1 MILETINSPADVK
14 CLSEEQTATL
24 CRELRSFLVEQVSR
38 TGGHL
43 ASNLG
48 VVELTVAIHRVFD
61 TATDRL
67 VLDVGHQCYVHKALT
82 GRRELFD
89 TLRQFGGLSGFPKP
103 YESVHDAFMAGHASD
118 SVSVALGMARAR
130 TLLGQDYHVVAVIGD
145 GALGGGLSFEGLNDA
160 GGSGEPLVVIL
171 NDNGMSIDRNVGGLS
186 KQLSKMRTDPEYYE
200 FKKRYRKALEKLPAG
215 RTLYEWS
222 HEVKTALKK
231 TLLPPVSTVFEDM
244 GFAYMGPVGGH
255 DVQRLTAVLQAAKEA
270 GRPVLVHVHTV
281 KGSGYD
287 YALREPE
294 KFHGVGP
301 FDPATGKVRQAGK
314 ETFSHVFG
322 ETLRQLAREDRR
334 VCAITAA
341 MADGTGLTDFAREFP
356 RRFFDVGI
364 AEGHGVAMAGGMAK
378 QGLIPVF
385 AVYDSFLQRGYDML
399 VQDMALEKL
408 HVVLAVDRCGIVG
421 ADGETHHGCLDYL
434 SQIPGMTVLSP
445 ASFAE
450 LRQMLRRAVLE
461 MDGPV
466 AVRYPR
472 GGEDGYDGDCDAPEP
487 GVHGRAAARP
497 RSGHR
502 GHRTGGTGG
511 IGMSKKIRLDVLVT
525 ERGLCESRQKA
536 QATIMTGLV
545 FVDGQRSDK
554 PGTPVAED
562 AHVEVRGHALRYV
575 SRGGLKLEKA
585 MQTFPITLEGK
596 VCADIGASTG
606 GFTDCML
613 QNGAAKVYAVDV
625 GYGQLDWKL
634 RSDARVVC
642 LERTNARYL
651 STEQIPETLDFASID
666 VSFISLKLIFPALY
680 TLLCEGGEVA
690 CLIKP
695 QFEAGREKVGKKG
708 VVRDPAVHLEV
719 LENFLRHA
727 KENSFTVL
735 GITYS
740 PIRGP
745 EGNIEYLGYLK
756 KGGEADCVPD
766 LRALVDASHSALKE
780 GHGEI

>member
-61 TATDRL
+61 TAADRL

-244 GFAYMGPVGGH
+244 GFAYMGPVDGH

-301 FDPATGKVRQAGK
+301 FDPATGKVRQAGR

-322 ETLRQLAREDRR
+322 ETLQQLAREDRR

-341 MADGTGLTDFAREFP
+341 MADGTGLTGFAREFP

-434 SQIPGMTVLSP
+434 SQIPGMTVL
-445 ASFAE
+445 
-450 LRQMLRRAVLE
+450 RQ
-461 MDGPV
+461 GT
-466 AVRYPR
+466 
-472 GGEDGYDGDCDAPEP
+472 DAAIVTY
-487 GVHGRAAARP
+487 GILTQQALRAAALLA
-497 RSGHR
+497 GE
-502 GHRTGGTGG
+502 G
-511 IGMSKKIRLDVLVT
+511 
-525 ERGLCESRQKA
+525 
-536 QATIMTGLV
+536 
-545 FVDGQRSDK
+545 
-554 PGTPVAED
+554 
-562 AHVEVRGHALRYV
+562 V
-575 SRGGLKLEKA
+575 S
-585 MQTFPITLEGK
+585 
-596 VCADIGASTG
+596 
-606 GFTDCML
+606 
-613 QNGAAKVYAVDV
+613 
-625 GYGQLDWKL
+625 
-634 RSDARVVC
+634 ARVVKLNRVAPLDSSGIC
-642 LERTNARYL
+642 RALAGVKRIVAAEDQLRAGAVGERLGALLLEQGAGTEKLVLRSVGTTL
-651 STEQIPETLDFASID
+651 PSQGSTVE
-666 VSFISLKLIFPALY
+666 
-680 TLLCEGGEVA
+680 
-690 CLIKP
+690 
-695 QFEAGREKVGKKG
+695 
-708 VVRDPAVHLEV
+708 
-719 LENFLRHA
+719 LRHA
-727 KENSFTVL
+727 LGLDAEGIAQAVREVL
-735 GITYS
+735 
-740 PIRGP
+740 
-745 EGNIEYLGYLK
+745 
-756 KGGEADCVPD
+756 A
-766 LRALVDASHSALKE
+766 
-780 GHGEI
+780 

>member
-1 MILETINSPADVK
+1 MILETINSPEDVK
-14 CLSEEQTATL
+14 RLSEEQTAAL
-24 CRELRSFLVEQVSR
+24 CRELRQFLVEQVSR

-61 TATDRL
+61 TARDRL

-82 GRRELFD
+82 GRRELFG

-130 TLLGQDYHVVAVIGD
+130 TLLRQNYQVVAVIGD

-160 GGSGEPLVVIL
+160 GGSGEPLIVIL

-186 KQLSKMRTDPEYYE
+186 RQLSKMRTDPEYYE
-200 FKKRYRKALEKLPAG
+200 FKKRYRKAMEKLPAG

-244 GFAYMGPVGGH
+244 GFAYMGPVDGH

-301 FDPATGKVRQAGK
+301 FDPETGKLRREGG

-322 ETLRQLAREDRR
+322 QTLCELARKDGR

-341 MADGTGLTDFAREFP
+341 MADGTGLAAFAREFP

-378 QGLIPVF
+378 QGLVPVF

-399 VQDMALEKL
+399 VQDAALEGL

-434 SQIPGMTVLSP
+434 SQIPGMTVLAP

-461 MDGPV
+461 LDGPV

-472 GGEDGYDGDCDAPEP
+472 GGECGYAGDCGDAAVSILRES
-487 GVHGRAAARP
+487 GDAAVVTCGILTGQALAAAETLEKEGVDVRVVKIDRVSP
-497 RSGHR
+497 LD
-502 GHRTGGTGG
+502 GGAVCAALEGV
-511 IGMSKKIRLDVLVT
+511 RRVV
-525 ERGLCESRQKA
+525 
-536 QATIMTGLV
+536 
-545 FVDGQRSDK
+545 
-554 PGTPVAED
+554 VAED
-562 AHVEVRGHALRYV
+562 
-575 SRGGLKLEKA
+575 
-585 MQTFPITLEGK
+585 Q
-596 VCADIGASTG
+596 
-606 GFTDCML
+606 
-613 QNGAAKVYAVDV
+613 
-625 GYGQLDWKL
+625 L
-634 RSDARVVC
+634 RSGALGERLGALL
-642 LERTNARYL
+642 LEQGAGAERLVLRNAGTALPSQGTTAELWRAL
-651 STEQIPETLDFASID
+651 GLDTEGIVQA
-666 VSFISLKLIFPALY
+666 
-680 TLLCEGGEVA
+680 
-690 CLIKP
+690 
-695 QFEAGREKVGKKG
+695 
-708 VVRDPAVHLEV
+708 VREV
-719 LENFLRHA
+719 LA
-727 KENSFTVL
+727 
-735 GITYS
+735 
-740 PIRGP
+740 
-745 EGNIEYLGYLK
+745 
-756 KGGEADCVPD
+756 
-766 LRALVDASHSALKE
+766 
-780 GHGEI
+780 

>member
-24 CRELRSFLVEQVSR
+24 CRELRCFLVEQVSR

-244 GFAYMGPVGGH
+244 GFAYMGPVDGH

-434 SQIPGMTVLSP
+434 SQIPGMTVLAP

-461 MDGPV
+461 MNGPV

-472 GGEDGYDGDCDAPEP
+472 GGEDGYEGDCGAESVTVLRQGTDAAIVTY
-487 GVHGRAAARP
+487 GILTQQALRAAELLEKEGVGVRVVKLAQVSPLNGKELCAALDGVKQRLVVAEDQL
-497 RSGHR
+497 RAGAVGERLSALLLEQGA
-502 GHRTGGTGG
+502 G
-511 IGMSKKIRLDVLVT
+511 IEKIRLRNAGTALPT
-525 ERGLCESRQKA
+525 QGSTAQLWHELGLDAEGIA
-536 QATIMTGLV
+536 QA
-545 FVDGQRSDK
+545 
-554 PGTPVAED
+554 
-562 AHVEVRGHALRYV
+562 VR
-575 SRGGLKLEKA
+575 
-585 MQTFPITLEGK
+585 
-596 VCADIGASTG
+596 
-606 GFTDCML
+606 
-613 QNGAAKVYAVDV
+613 
-625 GYGQLDWKL
+625 
-634 RSDARVVC
+634 
-642 LERTNARYL
+642 
-651 STEQIPETLDFASID
+651 
-666 VSFISLKLIFPALY
+666 
-680 TLLCEGGEVA
+680 
-690 CLIKP
+690 
-695 QFEAGREKVGKKG
+695 
-708 VVRDPAVHLEV
+708 EV
-719 LENFLRHA
+719 LA
-727 KENSFTVL
+727 
-735 GITYS
+735 
-740 PIRGP
+740 
-745 EGNIEYLGYLK
+745 
-756 KGGEADCVPD
+756 
-766 LRALVDASHSALKE
+766 
-780 GHGEI
+780 

>member
-1 MILETINSPADVK
+1 MILETINSPENVK
-14 CLSEEQTATL
+14 RLSEEQTAAL
-24 CRELRSFLVEQVSR
+24 CRELRQFLVEQVSR

-61 TATDRL
+61 TARDRL

-82 GRRELFD
+82 GRRELFG

-130 TLLGQDYHVVAVIGD
+130 TLLRQNYQVVAVIGD

-160 GGSGEPLVVIL
+160 GGSGEPLIVIL

-186 KQLSKMRTDPEYYE
+186 RQLSKMRTDPEYYE
-200 FKKRYRKALEKLPAG
+200 FKKRYRKAMEKLPAG

-244 GFAYMGPVGGH
+244 GFAYMGPVDGH

-281 KGSGYD
+281 KGSGYA
-287 YALREPE
+287 YALQQPE

-301 FDPATGKVRQAGK
+301 FDPETGKLRREGG

-322 ETLRQLAREDRR
+322 QTLCELAREDGR

-341 MADGTGLTDFAREFP
+341 MADGTGLAAFAREFP

-378 QGLIPVF
+378 QGLVPVF

-399 VQDMALEKL
+399 VQDAALEGL

-434 SQIPGMTVLSP
+434 SQIPGMTVLAP

-461 MDGPV
+461 LDGPV

-472 GGEDGYDGDCDAPEP
+472 GGECGYAGDCGDAAVSILRE
-487 GVHGRAAARP
+487 GGDAAVVTCGILTGQALAAAETLEKEGVDVRVVKIDRVSP
-497 RSGHR
+497 LD
-502 GHRTGGTGG
+502 GGAVCAALEGV
-511 IGMSKKIRLDVLVT
+511 RRVV
-525 ERGLCESRQKA
+525 
-536 QATIMTGLV
+536 
-545 FVDGQRSDK
+545 
-554 PGTPVAED
+554 VAED
-562 AHVEVRGHALRYV
+562 
-575 SRGGLKLEKA
+575 
-585 MQTFPITLEGK
+585 Q
-596 VCADIGASTG
+596 
-606 GFTDCML
+606 
-613 QNGAAKVYAVDV
+613 
-625 GYGQLDWKL
+625 L
-634 RSDARVVC
+634 RSGALGERLGALLLEQGAGAERLVLRNAGTALPSQGTTAELWRALGLDA
-642 LERTNARYL
+642 
-651 STEQIPETLDFASID
+651 
-666 VSFISLKLIFPALY
+666 
-680 TLLCEGGEVA
+680 EGIA
-690 CLIKP
+690 
-695 QFEAGREKVGKKG
+695 QA
-708 VVRDPAVHLEV
+708 VREV
-719 LENFLRHA
+719 LA
-727 KENSFTVL
+727 
-735 GITYS
+735 
-740 PIRGP
+740 
-745 EGNIEYLGYLK
+745 
-756 KGGEADCVPD
+756 
-766 LRALVDASHSALKE
+766 
-780 GHGEI
+780 

>member
-1 MILETINSPADVK
+1 MILETINSPEDVK
-14 CLSEEQTATL
+14 RLSEEQTAAL
-24 CRELRSFLVEQVSR
+24 CRELRQFLVEQVSR

-61 TATDRL
+61 TARDRL

-82 GRRELFD
+82 GRRELFG

-130 TLLGQDYHVVAVIGD
+130 TLLRQNYQVVAVIGD

-160 GGSGEPLVVIL
+160 GGSGEPLIVIL

-186 KQLSKMRTDPEYYE
+186 RQLSKMRTDPEYYE
-200 FKKRYRKALEKLPAG
+200 FKKRYRKAMEKLPAG

-244 GFAYMGPVGGH
+244 GFAYMGPVDGH

-281 KGSGYD
+281 KGSGYA
-287 YALREPE
+287 YALQQPE

-301 FDPATGKVRQAGK
+301 FDPETGKLRREGG

-322 ETLRQLAREDRR
+322 QTLCELAREDGR

-341 MADGTGLTDFAREFP
+341 MADGTGLAAFAREFP

-378 QGLIPVF
+378 QGLVPVF

-399 VQDMALEKL
+399 VQDAALEGL

-434 SQIPGMTVLSP
+434 SQIPGMTVLAP

-461 MDGPV
+461 LDGPV

-472 GGEDGYDGDCDAPEP
+472 GGECGYAGDCGDAAVSILREGGDAAVVTCGILTGQALEAAETLEKE
-487 GVHGRAAARP
+487 GVDVQVVKIDRVSPLDGGAVCAALEGVR
-497 RSGHR
+497 R
-502 GHRTGGTGG
+502 
-511 IGMSKKIRLDVLVT
+511 VV
-525 ERGLCESRQKA
+525 
-536 QATIMTGLV
+536 
-545 FVDGQRSDK
+545 
-554 PGTPVAED
+554 VAED
-562 AHVEVRGHALRYV
+562 
-575 SRGGLKLEKA
+575 
-585 MQTFPITLEGK
+585 Q
-596 VCADIGASTG
+596 
-606 GFTDCML
+606 
-613 QNGAAKVYAVDV
+613 
-625 GYGQLDWKL
+625 L
-634 RSDARVVC
+634 RSGALGERLGALLLEQGAGAKRLVLRNAGTALPSQGTTAELWHTLGLDA
-642 LERTNARYL
+642 
-651 STEQIPETLDFASID
+651 
-666 VSFISLKLIFPALY
+666 
-680 TLLCEGGEVA
+680 EGIA
-690 CLIKP
+690 
-695 QFEAGREKVGKKG
+695 QA
-708 VVRDPAVHLEV
+708 VREV
-719 LENFLRHA
+719 LA
-727 KENSFTVL
+727 
-735 GITYS
+735 
-740 PIRGP
+740 
-745 EGNIEYLGYLK
+745 
-756 KGGEADCVPD
+756 
-766 LRALVDASHSALKE
+766 
-780 GHGEI
+780 

>member
-1 MILETINSPADVK
+1 MILETINSPEDVK
-14 CLSEEQTATL
+14 RLSEEQTAAL
-24 CRELRSFLVEQVSR
+24 CRELRQFLVEQVSR

-61 TATDRL
+61 TARDRL

-82 GRRELFD
+82 GRRELFG

-130 TLLGQDYHVVAVIGD
+130 TLLRQNYQVVAVIGD

-160 GGSGEPLVVIL
+160 GGSGEPLIVIL

-186 KQLSKMRTDPEYYE
+186 RQLSKMRTDPEYYE
-200 FKKRYRKALEKLPAG
+200 FKKRYRKAMEKLPAG

-244 GFAYMGPVGGH
+244 GFAYMGPVDGH

-301 FDPATGKVRQAGK
+301 FDPETGKLRREGG

-322 ETLRQLAREDRR
+322 QTLCELAREDGR

-341 MADGTGLTDFAREFP
+341 MADGTGLAAFAREFP

-378 QGLIPVF
+378 QGLVPVF

-399 VQDMALEKL
+399 VQDAALEGL

-434 SQIPGMTVLSP
+434 SQIPGMTVLAP

-461 MDGPV
+461 LDGPV

-472 GGEDGYDGDCDAPEP
+472 GGECGYAGDCGDAAVSILRE
-487 GVHGRAAARP
+487 GGDAAVVTCGILTGQALAAAETLEKEGVDVRVVKIDRVSP
-497 RSGHR
+497 LD
-502 GHRTGGTGG
+502 GGAVCAALEGV
-511 IGMSKKIRLDVLVT
+511 RRVV
-525 ERGLCESRQKA
+525 
-536 QATIMTGLV
+536 
-545 FVDGQRSDK
+545 
-554 PGTPVAED
+554 VAED
-562 AHVEVRGHALRYV
+562 
-575 SRGGLKLEKA
+575 
-585 MQTFPITLEGK
+585 Q
-596 VCADIGASTG
+596 
-606 GFTDCML
+606 
-613 QNGAAKVYAVDV
+613 
-625 GYGQLDWKL
+625 L
-634 RSDARVVC
+634 RSGALGERLGALL
-642 LERTNARYL
+642 LEQGAGAERLVLRNARTAL
-651 STEQIPETLDFASID
+651 PSQGTTAELWRALGLDA
-666 VSFISLKLIFPALY
+666 
-680 TLLCEGGEVA
+680 EGIA
-690 CLIKP
+690 
-695 QFEAGREKVGKKG
+695 QA
-708 VVRDPAVHLEV
+708 VREV
-719 LENFLRHA
+719 LA
-727 KENSFTVL
+727 
-735 GITYS
+735 
-740 PIRGP
+740 
-745 EGNIEYLGYLK
+745 
-756 KGGEADCVPD
+756 
-766 LRALVDASHSALKE
+766 
-780 GHGEI
+780 